1 MRSWD
6 YQALLIQ
13 ETLRGGALPGSPQAQ
28 QQSAG
33 AAALA
38 TRAAASNSTA
48 AGVPRIAAAPILY
61 PVRLRVLCVWRPPA
75 MQNCP
80 AVYSVIF

>member
-6 YQALLIQ
+6 YQALQNQ